1 MTSDWFIARA
11 GMLAALLLLGV
22 STFMNLRYGLS
33 LAKTDID
40 RWIFA
45 ATSVGADA
53 MKALAPFFIWSAWRA
68 RRWVITAA
76 ATLLW
81 SVCTVYAV
89 ASALGF
95 AALTR
100 AEVVG
105 TTAGKQETLTSLRAE
120 YARKDGQRSALG
132 LVQPSAV
139 LASQI
144 EQQKQGWRWP
154 ASKECRE
161 ITLKE
166 TRTFCDALKA
176 FTQGHARSTEAE
188 KLDTELA
195 ELRERIAVL
204 ATVGGLDRGDPQ
216 ASFIARLSGVSF
228 ANIQTALTLLAVALV
243 EVGSGL
249 GLFVASR
256 YRALSERDVEAPAV
270 AQLAL
275 DPPVE
280 LPHGDVAQFVLAEL
294 EECSGARLTIDAMVP
309 VYVAW
314 CSRHGVLPLP
324 EAEFA
329 RFFARLAAEIGYDLG
344 VCDGASTCTGLSV
357 RPVRFAAA
365 G

>member
-1 MTSDWFIARA
+1 MTGDWLIARA

-68 RRWVITAA
+68 RRWVTTGAA
-76 ATLLW
+76 MLLW

-105 TTAGKQETLTSLRAE
+105 MTAGKQETLTALRAE

-132 LVQPSAV
+132 LVQPPTV
-139 LASQI
+139 LATQI
-144 EQQKQGWRWP
+144 EQQKQSWRWP
-154 ASKECRE
+154 ASKACRE

-166 TRTFCDALKA
+166 TRAFCDAIDALTQQQHKA
-176 FTQGHARSTEAE
+176 IEAGR
-188 KLDTELA
+188 LDNELA
-195 ELRERIAVL
+195 ALRERIATF
-204 ATVGGLDRGDPQ
+204 ADASAIDRGDAQ
-216 ASFIARLSGVSF
+216 AGFISRLSGLSF
-228 ANIQTALTLLAVALV
+228 AKTQTALTLLAVVLV
-243 EVGSGL
+243 ELGSAL
-249 GLFVASR
+249 GLFVASH
-256 YRALSERDVEAPAV
+256 YSALSNRDVEPPAV
-270 AQLAL
+270 ADLPLAYPA
-275 DPPVE
+275 D
-280 LPHGDVAQFVLAEL
+280 LPNGDVARFVLAEL
-294 EECSGARLTIDAMVP
+294 DECTGAKLAVDAMFSA
-309 VYVAW
+309 YESW
-314 CSRHGVLPLP
+314 CSKHGFLPMS

-329 RFFARLAAEIGYDLG
+329 RVFAQLAAEVGYDLDVRGG
-344 VCDGASTCTGLSV
+344 VSTCTGLAARRV
-357 RPVRFAAA
+357 GVAAA
-365 G
+365 A